1 MSDGHRLCWCKRDEY
16 ASPREPGRYV
26 PYCIL
31 QFHHGNTEKNPP
43 SSTVACHSGMDLKG
57 CTKLCE
63 LKIRANHPSE
73 IAIIWTIT
81 SMEIRKI
88 TFIQSKVF
96 LHRVYESML
105 EGGLCAMVNRTGY
118 IGQLEVEFRG
128 AYFPR
133 GDPGVVEIE
142 RHLRHLR
149 GCEQVEVKFT
159 DVEGNIIHSWGN
171 PSTRILECSPSDS

>member
-1 MSDGHRLCWCKRDEY
+1 MSDGHQACRCKRDEY
-16 ASPREPGRYV
+16 APPREPGRYV

-43 SSTVACHSGMDLKG
+43 STVAFDSGVSLDG
-57 CTKLCE
+57 CTKLHE
-63 LKIRANHPSE
+63 LKIRGNDLSE
-73 IAIIWTIT
+73 ASVIRSIT

-88 TFIQSKVF
+88 IFLQSEAFLRKVS
-96 LHRVYESML
+96 ESKL
-105 EGGLCAMVNRTGY
+105 DGVLCALVNRTGY

-128 AYFPR
+128 AYFIYGDR
-133 GDPGVVEIE
+133 GIVFEIE

-149 GCEQVEVKFT
+149 KCERVEVKFT